1 MSLFG
6 QAYEVARVDLL
17 VERRLGETVRIVLP
31 FAAITLVIFSLALGG
46 DVPSLRVVGHAVF
59 WAVSVLFGMQAAL
72 RGSTLESG
80 ERRDLMS
87 LLDLD
92 PAARFLGR
100 TFSSTLLVIGFM
112 AVLFTTMAIFFDP
125 TLPAGWILP
134 LATAILLSAIGL
146 SALATIAGEVAFGT
160 RNRSS
165 LASLIVAPLAI
176 PVVVGGSQ
184 VLESMDRDR
193 GILVWVL
200 LLVTTDLA
208 LLVAGIVLS
217 RPLEDASR

>member
-1 MSLFG
+1 
-6 QAYEVARVDLL
+6 
-17 VERRLGETVRIVLP
+17 
-31 FAAITLVIFSLALGG
+31 
-46 DVPSLRVVGHAVF
+46 
-59 WAVSVLFGMQAAL
+59 
-72 RGSTLESG
+72 
-80 ERRDLMS
+80 
-87 LLDLD
+87 
-92 PAARFLGR
+92 
-100 TFSSTLLVIGFM
+100 M
-112 AVLFTTMAIFFDP
+112 AVLFTTMATFFDP
-125 TLPAGWILP
+125 TLPGGWILP
-134 LATAILLSAIGL
+134 LATAILLSATGL

-165 LASLIVAPLAI
+165 LASLIVAPMAI